1 MLFFPAVVNII
12 YVYEQNKINE
22 EYDRQI
28 QELEDTELNDLK
40 EQAENYNKS
49 LWEMTTS
56 GQGASSDEQGVSGN
70 LAYSELLNVN
80 GNQMG
85 YVIIP
90 KISVNLPIYHYDSE
104 EVLSVGVG
112 HMEYSSL
119 PVGGES
125 THCVLSGHTGLPTAK
140 IFTDLEKLEVG
151 DRFYIKALNQTLCY
165 EVDRIKVVL
174 PNDARD
180 LQIEPGRDLVTLLTC
195 TPYGL
200 NTHRLLVRG
209 TRVVYGGEL
218 ESTTATIGDN
228 SEEDTRLTQPDSEI
242 CSSSAQAGSS
252 GIENHKSRLT
262 DETVLK
268 YIILPSVLALAFILM
283 GVLILRKKKNSSGKA
298 KSKKAGNDRET

>member
-22 EYDRQI
+22 AYDRQI

-49 LWEMTTS
+49 LWEMTVS

-151 DRFYIKALNQTLCY
+151 DRFYIKALNETLCY
-165 EVDRIKVVL
+165 EVDQIKVVL

-209 TRVVYGGEL
+209 TRVAYGGEL
-218 ESTTATIGDN
+218 ESTTAPIGDTG
-228 SEEDTRLTQPDSEI
+228 EEDTRLTQPDSEI
-242 CSSSAQAGSS
+242 CSSSAQAESS
-252 GIENHKSRLT
+252 DIENHKSRLT
-262 DETVLK
+262 DETVFK
-268 YIILPSVLALAFILM
+268 YIILPSVIALAFIFV

-298 KSKKAGNDRET
+298 KSKKAGNDREA

>member
-1 MLFFPAVVNII
+1 MLFFPAAVNII

-22 EYDRQI
+22 AYDRQI

-49 LWEMTTS
+49 LWEMTAS

-151 DRFYIKALNQTLCY
+151 DRFYIKALNETLCY
-165 EVDRIKVVL
+165 EVDQIKVVL

-209 TRVVYGGEL
+209 TRIAYGGEL
-218 ESTTATIGDN
+218 DGET
-228 SEEDTRLTQPDSEI
+228 SETVSGNITEAVGAEA
-242 CSSSAQAGSS
+242 SSASRPSQTEPTVDISRQ
-252 GIENHKSRLT
+252 KSELT
-262 DETVLK
+262 DEAVLK
-268 YIILPSVLALAFILM
+268 FIIIPSVIALALIFV

-298 KSKKAGNDRET
+298 KSQKAGNDREA